1 MPCVCQHTLPLAA
14 ALHKLAKTARKPPS
28 CILSRHLHARKN
40 CYACTDISDICIHRP
55 DKKSIE
61 PKRSH
66 LHKTKTSDKD
76 MHRCV
81 PRLAAK
87 SCAIPGELGF
97 PSRTNAPGAGC
108 APSEGLA
115 VPTLTC
121 DWRSLYKTL
130 PAAPQCDFRQ
140 NIMSRSRETN
150 CLPPYSVTTSPDMC
164 TDRCQHCTIRN
175 KVPRTNTSVT
185 LGIKNTTYSP
195 GPRSSPKKT
204 EAPLS
209 AEKRTKHAAL
219 RKLQAPE
226 SHTPSCDALHYK

>member
-1 MPCVCQHTLPLAA
+1 MPCVCKHTLPLAA
-14 ALHKLAKTARKPPS
+14 TLHKLAKTARKPPS
-28 CILSRHLHARKN
+28 CILSQHLHARKN
-40 CYACTDISDICIHRP
+40 CCACTDVCMRRP
-55 DKKSIE
+55 DKTSTE
-61 PKRSH
+61 PKTSH
-66 LHKTKTSDKD
+66 LHQTKPSDKD
-76 MHRCV
+76 MHLCV

-87 SCAIPGELGF
+87 SCASPGELGF

-121 DWRSLYKTL
+121 DWRSLKKTL

-140 NIMSRSRETN
+140 CIMSRSRETN

-185 LGIKNTTYSP
+185 LGIMNTSYSP
-195 GPRSSPKKT
+195 GPRSSPNQT
-204 EAPLS
+204 EAPLA
-209 AEKRTKHAAL
+209 AEKRTMHAAL
-219 RKLQAPE
+219 RKLHAPE
-226 SHTPSCDALHYK
+226 SHTQSCAALHYT